1 MLIGEWPFDDFDGYE
16 NQGVMVFYMIVFGV
30 VMFFMV
36 LNFFLAIVVDSF
48 ESTKQEIE
56 EYKVEGSL
64 FSDVWHLM
72 VQFAM
77 RHTRQWPSRALYI
90 ERLSRFREDA
100 ARQTGAAVQD
110 ESGTVVQT
118 SGTKRVSLEK
128 FKTYFNS
135 PAEREGVESMFLYY
149 HSHFAQDTEDF
160 LHPLFGRSQSVKI
173 QMASAYK
180 PGANMVR
187 EITKEKQEKGRL
199 KADLA
204 VALETIRHLEQE
216 NGQLRKRLD
225 GGSAA
230 AGGAGGAEDINEI
243 VDPIERKLAVLDGV
257 IKAINK
263 QRALFASR
271 VAGNLPLPKHT
282 LEAISTGVTF
292 GVPHPDQGLPPALPP
307 SVTAKRRRQ
316 KALLKATRKG
326 PRPMQ
331 QKKPVSLS
339 PKRVMMTPHRA
350 ETILQRPRS
359 TPPVGGSELA
369 SGLGRETA
377 EVKRSVREPERR
389 GEENIPEG
397 LPDTTSRQFPGE
409 ADPEAPIELP
419 QNDGGMDEEA
429 PYRYHRQRRDG
440 RHDYSPDR
448 RLRAGEPNPM
458 VKKLISLQML
468 LLRTP
473 NRSIYRFQCTE
484 FQLLSFVDRLAN
496 SINLDII
503 DHDAAH
509 ETISELFANMKEPVR
524 GEASRSFARLRDLVV
539 DAPWTR
545 RKGKTFL

>member
-56 EYKVEGSL
+56 EVAPIASAKECMNRYKVEGSL

-90 ERLSRFREDA
+90 ERLSRVRDDA
-100 ARQTGAAVQD
+100 ARQTGASVQD
-110 ESGTVVQT
+110 ESETVVQT
-118 SGTKRVSLEK
+118 SETKRVSLEK

-173 QMASAYK
+173 QMASAVQDIGSLVTSIAVETDQFMTDIRDRVAMISQNTLSSILQYK

-187 EITKEKQEKGRL
+187 EITKEKQEKARL

-225 GGSAA
+225 GGAAA

-271 VAGNLPLPKHT
+271 LPLPKHT

-339 PKRVMMTPHRA
+339 PKRVMMVPDGA
-350 ETILQRPRS
+350 ETTSQRPRS
-359 TPPVGGSELA
+359 ASPVGGSELA
-369 SGLGRETA
+369 SGIGRETA
-377 EVKRSVREPERR
+377 EVKRSVREPDRTE
-389 GEENIPEG
+389 EENIPEG

-409 ADPEAPIELP
+409 EKPEAPIELP
-419 QNDGGMDEEA
+419 QNDGGMDEEG
-429 PYRYHRQRRDG
+429 PYCYHRQRRDG
-440 RHDYSPDR
+440 RHDYNPDR
-448 RLRAGEPNPM
+448 RLRAG
-458 VKKLISLQML
+458 
-468 LLRTP
+468 
-473 NRSIYRFQCTE
+473 
-484 FQLLSFVDRLAN
+484 
-496 SINLDII
+496 
-503 DHDAAH
+503 
-509 ETISELFANMKEPVR
+509 
-524 GEASRSFARLRDLVV
+524 
-539 DAPWTR
+539 
-545 RKGKTFL
+545 

>member
-1 MLIGEWPFDDFDGYE
+1 MQNRTHFTVTSKA
-16 NQGVMVFYMIVFGV
+16 GVAPIASAKECM
-30 VMFFMV
+30 
-36 LNFFLAIVVDSF
+36 SR
-48 ESTKQEIE
+48 
-56 EYKVEGSL
+56 YKVEGSL

-118 SGTKRVSLEK
+118 SETKRVSLEK

-173 QMASAYK
+173 QMASAVQDI
-180 PGANMVR
+180 GSLVTSIAVETDQFMTDIRDRVAMISQNSANMVR

-225 GGSAA
+225 GGAAA
-230 AGGAGGAEDINEI
+230 AGGAGGAENINQI
-243 VDPIERKLAVLDGV
+243 VDPIERKLAVLDSV

-316 KALLKATRKG
+316 KALLKATKKG
-326 PRPMQ
+326 QRPMQ

-339 PKRVMMTPHRA
+339 PKRILVPDRT
-350 ETILQRPRS
+350 ETTLQRPRS
-359 TPPVGGSELA
+359 TSPVGGSELA
-369 SGLGRETA
+369 SGLRRETA
-377 EVKRSVREPERR
+377 EVKTSSRIVTLRNEPDRTG
-389 GEENIPEG
+389 GEDLPEG
-397 LPDTTSRQFPGE
+397 VPDTTPGQFPGE
-409 ADPEAPIELP
+409 ADPEAPTELP
-419 QNDGGMDEEA
+419 QNDGGMDEEG
-429 PYRYHRQRRDG
+429 PYRYHRQLRDG
-440 RHDYSPDR
+440 RHDYNPDR
-448 RLRAGEPNPM
+448 RLRAGEPD
-458 VKKLISLQML
+458 
-468 LLRTP
+468 
-473 NRSIYRFQCTE
+473 
-484 FQLLSFVDRLAN
+484 LSRP
-496 SINLDII
+496 
-503 DHDAAH
+503 AA
-509 ETISELFANMKEPVR
+509 
-524 GEASRSFARLRDLVV
+524 
-539 DAPWTR
+539 DAPMETQSD
-545 RKGKTFL
+545 GEEAHAPPDA

>member
-30 VMFFMV
+30 VMFIMV

-173 QMASAYK
+173 QMASAVQDI
-180 PGANMVR
+180 GSLVTSIAVETDQFMTDIRDRVAMISQNSANMVR

-225 GGSAA
+225 GGSA

-409 ADPEAPIELP
+409 EKPEAPTEPP
-419 QNDGGMDEEA
+419 QNYGGMDEES

-440 RHDYSPDR
+440 RHGYNPER
-448 RLRAGEPNPM
+448 RLRAGEDIAVFLFRPDLSRPAADAPM
-458 VKKLISLQML
+458 ETQSDGEEAHAPPDAVAADPESIGNRLPL
-468 LLRTP
+468 TP
-473 NRSIYRFQCTE
+473 EGYHILMQ
-484 FQLLSFVDRLAN
+484 Q
-496 SINLDII
+496 
-503 DHDAAH
+503 
-509 ETISELFANMKEPVR
+509 
-524 GEASRSFARLRDLVV
+524 ARL
-539 DAPWTR
+539 
-545 RKGKTFL
+545 